1 MAQTTVSIRMDNDLK
16 NSFDHICNELGMSMS
31 TAVTMLAK
39 KMTREQRLP
48 FELSVDPFYSEQN
61 HEENIDVLI
70 PVFPWLNFKVCGSGG
85 GGFGGAGGE
94 GVAAHE
100 HGGCEGRAENSF
112 DFHV

>member
-48 FELSVDPFYSEQN
+48 FYSEQN
-61 HEENIDVLI
+61 QARLRKSIAEMEATGGTIHEVN
-70 PVFPWLNFKVCGSGG
+70 LN
-85 GGFGGAGGE
+85 
-94 GVAAHE
+94 
-100 HGGCEGRAENSF
+100 
-112 DFHV
+112 D

>member
-16 NSFDHICNELGMSMS
+16 NKFDHICNELGMSMS

-61 HEENIDVLI
+61 QARLRKSIAEMEATGGTIHEVDL
-70 PVFPWLNFKVCGSGG
+70 
-85 GGFGGAGGE
+85 
-94 GVAAHE
+94 
-100 HGGCEGRAENSF
+100 
-112 DFHV
+112 DD